1 MLGTVDKIVNL
12 VDDVDSFQIACDT
25 TAQVTS
31 NAGQMPTANQDHGS
45 QVMAS
50 MGEKLKNFK
59 SNDSNVIVNIAAS
72 MLGTVGNV
80 FSAASGSV
88 PIIQTNTSVNLLVSK
103 ILLDKNFINLVKV
116 Y

>member
-12 VDDVDSFQIACDT
+12 VDDSDSFLTACDT

-31 NAGQMPTANQDHGS
+31 NADQMPTTNQDHGS

-59 SNDSNVIVNIAAS
+59 SNDSNVVVNIAAS

-80 FSAASGSV
+80 FSAASSSV
-88 PIIQTNTSVNLLVSK
+88 PVIQTNTTVNLLVTR
-103 ILLDKNFINLVKV
+103 NV
-116 Y
+116 